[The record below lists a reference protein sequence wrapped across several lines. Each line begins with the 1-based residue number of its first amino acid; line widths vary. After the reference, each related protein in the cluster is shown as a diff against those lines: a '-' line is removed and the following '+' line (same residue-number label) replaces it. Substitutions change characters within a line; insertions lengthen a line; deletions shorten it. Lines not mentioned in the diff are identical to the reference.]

1 MNERCRRAASR
12 EESGGTVD
20 LAPGESVADD
30 DFCAACSAAAIKETQ
45 RWVSHTLPQRR
56 QRFIS
61 SEPRISSGPR
71 TGFSSRGLLRG
82 ERWPREV
89 DFSTEGQELPGRG

>member
-30 DFCAACSAAAIKETQ
+30 DFCAARSAAAIEETQ
-45 RWVSHTLPQRR
+45 RWASHTLPQRR

-61 SEPRISSGPR
+61 SGPR
-71 TGFSSRGLLRG
+71 TAFSSRGLL
-82 ERWPREV
+82 
-89 DFSTEGQELPGRG
+89 